1 MKVLLDT
8 SILVAALVEA
18 HPAHSRAFMW
28 LRKARR
34 KEFELI
40 IACHTLAELYAVL
53 TSLPVSPRIAP
64 ATARRLI
71 KDSVLPWAKVISL
84 SASEYEATIND
95 LAELGIA
102 GGAVYDGLIAR
113 AASKGGAEKLVTL
126 NAEDFKRVA
135 PQMANEIV
143 EPEGDKDLGIQRT
156 VYIGSRKVR
165 DLRVAE
171 HPGLPWNA

>member
-143 EPEGDKDLGIQRT
+143 EP
-156 VYIGSRKVR
+156 
-165 DLRVAE
+165 
-171 HPGLPWNA
+171 